1 MRHRSG
7 SCKSW
12 PHSSRALTW
21 HHAAQ
26 MGGPEGVLK
35 RERYTLV
42 IGLKGGMFMHAV
54 PRVQTASVD
63 GQESSSASDED
74 C

>member
-1 MRHRSG
+1 
-7 SCKSW
+7 
-12 PHSSRALTW
+12 
-21 HHAAQ
+21 

>member
-1 MRHRSG
+1 
-7 SCKSW
+7 
-12 PHSSRALTW
+12 
-21 HHAAQ
+21 

-54 PRVQTASVD
+54 PRVPTAGAD
-63 GQESSSASDED
+63 GQESSTTTSDED